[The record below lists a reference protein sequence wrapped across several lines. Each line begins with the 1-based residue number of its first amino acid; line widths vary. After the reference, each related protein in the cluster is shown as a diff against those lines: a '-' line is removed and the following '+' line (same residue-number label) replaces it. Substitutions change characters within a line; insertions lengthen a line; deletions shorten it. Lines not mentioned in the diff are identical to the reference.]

1 MYCPIENKV
10 VGETI
15 SKLRL
20 HRNKKAREIANYL
33 ELSESAYTKY
43 ERGESAITIPFIN
56 KIARFFDIH
65 PVELIQYTSENII
78 ENIHHADV
86 TAQPDERFAN
96 FTKQMIEMMARL
108 IEFKDK
114 QIEHGNL
121 QIASLIEIIKVN
133 ALKRTISMYPEQS
146 LG

>member
-65 PVELIQYTSENII
+65 PIELIQNTSENII

-86 TAQPDERFAN
+86 IAQPNERSTN
-96 FTKQMIEMMARL
+96 FTREIIEMMTKL

-114 QIEHGNL
+114 QIEQGNL
-121 QIASLIEIIKVN
+121 QITSLIEIIRAN
-133 ALKRTISMYPEQS
+133 TLKRTVSMYPEQS

>member
-56 KIARFFDIH
+56 KIAMFFDIH
-65 PVELIQYTSENII
+65 PIELIQYTSENII
-78 ENIHHADV
+78 ENIHNAGI
-86 TAQPDERFAN
+86 TSQPNERLTN
-96 FTKQMIEMMARL
+96 FTREIIELMVKL

-114 QIEHGNL
+114 QIEQGNL
-121 QIASLIEIIKVN
+121 QITSLIEIIRANSV
-133 ALKRTISMYPEQS
+133 KRTMSVYQEQS
-146 LG
+146 S